1 MFQQMFDP
9 SAASKMM
16 QQFSDLSQF
25 SSNGQKQTETIQ
37 KICSVWSEALSNCSK
52 QQAEMFQ
59 SAVSDSIACMREIG
73 TAKSPEEAVQTQASW
88 TKKWTETCQTNAQQ
102 LASTVQK
109 AQSQCTDLISKM
121 VSENIEATK
130 SATKQ
135 ATSAANTAAKNS

>member
-9 SAASKMM
+9 TAASKLM
-16 QQFSDLSQF
+16 QQFTDFGQF
-25 SSNGQKQTETIQ
+25 NNSQKQSETVQ
-37 KICSVWSEALSNCSK
+37 KICSVWSEAFTNYSK

-88 TKKWTETCQTNAQQ
+88 TKKWTETCQSNAQQ

-109 AQSQCTDLISKM
+109 AQTQCTDLISKL

-135 ATSAANTAAKNS
+135 ATNAVNNATKNS